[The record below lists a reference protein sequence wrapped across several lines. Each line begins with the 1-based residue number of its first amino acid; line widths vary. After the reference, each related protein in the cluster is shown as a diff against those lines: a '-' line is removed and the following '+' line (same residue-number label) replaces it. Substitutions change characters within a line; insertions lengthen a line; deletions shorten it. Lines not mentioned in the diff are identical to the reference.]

1 MRLFGHPVH
10 PLVVAFPIALLA
22 LTPLWDGA
30 ALLGIAPEL
39 ALVGYWSALVGLI
52 GGGLALVTGFVDF
65 LTLKEPPPELTN
77 AALRH
82 AAFAMTTLGFFV
94 AAFVVR
100 GGVSGPVGPLVLGL
114 EAVGAI
120 CLVATGWL
128 GGHLVFKHGVG
139 VNKHR

>member
-30 ALLGIAPEL
+30 AMLGIAPEL
-39 ALVGYWSALVGLI
+39 ALVGYWSELVGLV

-65 LTLKEPPPELTN
+65 LTLKEPPPELTS

-82 AAFAMTTLGFFV
+82 AAFAMATLGLFV
-94 AAFVVR
+94 TAFVLR
-100 GGVSGPVGPLVLGL
+100 GGASGAVGPLVLGL
-114 EAVGAI
+114 EVGGAL

-139 VNKHR
+139 VNK